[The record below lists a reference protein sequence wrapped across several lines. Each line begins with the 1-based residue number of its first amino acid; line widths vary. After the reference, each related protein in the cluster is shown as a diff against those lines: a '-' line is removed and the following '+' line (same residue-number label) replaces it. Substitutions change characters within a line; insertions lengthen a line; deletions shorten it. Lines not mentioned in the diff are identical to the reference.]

1 MAATTRDDPRARRAL
16 LQGSAALLLMPSLAA
31 ARRADG
37 FDPRAAW
44 AEFAELLRMRYAYFE
59 RDGVDGEGILRHFEA
74 VALTATSRERFVAVL
89 KRAARN
95 FADPHF
101 NVGPW
106 TPGDPQLV
114 PTGSDLHVGLVG
126 DQVLVAAVRAGSDA
140 ARQGIAP
147 GSAVVDVNGVPV
159 RVAAERILGRPLAS
173 LSRLQI
179 DHGLNL
185 ALAGSGTAPRRL
197 TSQSGGVERP
207 LSLRPTTELA
217 RRVAASA
224 PVNVRR
230 DGDLAVVRFDN
241 SLGRLETI
249 RAFRA
254 ALPSLLDASTF
265 VIDLRNTPSGGNT
278 TVARGIM
285 GHFVRSEMPYQLHV
299 VPEEARRHGA
309 PRKFMEYVLPAAP
322 YYPGR
327 VFAVGGRWTG
337 SMGEGMMI
345 GFDALGATTVGSPL
359 GHLLGAME
367 NIVLEASGARIEIG
381 TEQLLHVRGTPR
393 EAFRPAWFIDP
404 AEASA
409 DADACLDAI
418 QARR

>member
-1 MAATTRDDPRARRAL
+1 ML
-16 LQGSAALLLMPSLAA
+16 LQGSAALLLMPSLAV
-31 ARRADG
+31 ARRAEA
-37 FDPRAAW
+37 FDPHAAW
-44 AEFAELLRMRYAYFE
+44 AEFVELLRMRYAYFDRE
-59 RDGVDGEGILRHFEA
+59 GVDGESILRHFESS
-74 VALTATSRERFVAVL
+74 ALAAASRAPFIDVL
-89 KRAARN
+89 KQVARN

-106 TPGDPQLV
+106 TPGDPQWL
-114 PTGSDLHVGLVG
+114 PTGSDLHAHLAG
-126 DQVLVAAVRAGSDA
+126 DEARVLAVRAGSDA
-140 ARQGIAP
+140 AQQGLAP
-147 GSAVVDVNGVPV
+147 GAAIVAVNGVPV
-159 RVAAERILGRPLAS
+159 RVVAERLLGRPLAS

-185 ALAGSGTAPRRL
+185 ALTGSGTAPRRL
-197 TSQSGGVERP
+197 TSRSGGVERP
-207 LSLRPTTELA
+207 LSLRPTIELA

-224 PVNVRR
+224 PVDVRR
-230 DGDLAVVRFDN
+230 DGDLAMVRFDN

-249 RAFRA
+249 QAFRA
-254 ALPSLLDASTF
+254 ALPRLLDASTF

-285 GHFVRSEMPYQLHV
+285 GHFVRGETPYQLHV
-299 VPEEARRHGA
+299 VPEEARRYGA
-309 PRKFMEYVLPAAP
+309 PRQFMEYVLPAAP
-322 YYPGR
+322 YVPGR

-359 GHLLGAME
+359 GHLLGAIE
-367 NIVLEASGARIEIG
+367 TVVLERSGARIELG

-409 DADACLDAI
+409 EADACLDAI
-418 QARR
+418 RARR